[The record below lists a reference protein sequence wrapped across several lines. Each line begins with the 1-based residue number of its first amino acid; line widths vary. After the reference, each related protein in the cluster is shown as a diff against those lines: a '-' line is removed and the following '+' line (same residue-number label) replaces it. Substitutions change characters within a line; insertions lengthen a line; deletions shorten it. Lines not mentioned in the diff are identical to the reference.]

1 MQKVGS
7 REFKNR
13 MGKYMRAIRKGQS
26 PLLTDRGKPIAKVIP
41 LDDEEV
47 KPEPTVMDILKR
59 LEAEG
64 KLRLGKRPLGKF
76 RAIPS
81 RGKSASEMILED
93 RR

>member
-13 MGKYMRAIRKGQS
+13 MGRYMRAIRKGQS
-26 PLLTDRGKPIAKVIP
+26 LLLTDRGKPIAKISP
-41 LDDEEV
+41 ADEEA
-47 KPEPTVMDILKR
+47 KPEPTIMDVLKR

>member
-1 MQKVGS
+1 MRKVGS

-13 MGKYMRAIRKGQS
+13 MGRYMDIIRKGQS
-26 PLLTDRGKPIAKVIP
+26 LLVTDRGKPLAKICP
-41 LDDEEV
+41 PDPEV
-47 KPEPTVMDILKR
+47 SPELTIMDVLRK

-64 KLRLGKRPLGKF
+64 KIRLAKGRIGKF

>member
-13 MGKYMRAIRKGQS
+13 MGRYMRAIRKGES
-26 PLLTDRGKPIAKVIP
+26 LLLTDRGKPVAKISP
-41 LDDEEV
+41 ADEEAN
-47 KPEPTVMDILKR
+47 PEPTIMDILKR

-64 KLRLGKRPLGKF
+64 KLRLGRRPLGKF

>member
-1 MQKVGS
+1 MRKVGS

-13 MGKYMRAIRKGQS
+13 IAAYMKEVNRGAS
-26 PLLTDRGKPIAKVIP
+26 LLVTKRGKPLVKVIP
-41 LDDEEV
+41 PD
-47 KPEPTVMDILKR
+47 PEGATEPSLMDVLKK

-64 KLRLGKRPLGKF
+64 KIRLATGRLGKF

-81 RGKSASEMILED
+81 RGKSASEMIIED